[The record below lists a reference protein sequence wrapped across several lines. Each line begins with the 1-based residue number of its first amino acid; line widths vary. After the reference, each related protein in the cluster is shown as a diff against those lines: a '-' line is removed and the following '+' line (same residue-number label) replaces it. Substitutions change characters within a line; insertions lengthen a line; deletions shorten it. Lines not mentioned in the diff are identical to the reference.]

1 MVSFKNKE
9 QMNTLLNIDS
19 IFGEYEGHVLP
30 IVITLILA
38 GVPILVWLFLLQGTF
53 IKLWWVLVFDVLW
66 TGRWALII
74 LGKENEKM
82 QFYMQQRSDEYKSA
96 NELVHIQF
104 VHEDGLIE
112 YDNGSVAYIISGY
125 PKGYLTD
132 DKLSVDMEKFMDEL
146 DMWNWDLYLHNT
158 IDELL
163 CEEELP
169 KLSRYTDKDIT
180 RERISFYSY
189 QDEWSRTHSGL
200 YRYSFLVRA
209 GKADWKKLKEHLS
222 ELVSS
227 EMAGNFNE
235 LSILNYDD
243 VMDILGRDICGFI
256 DINKMLI
263 DKYENSEYYGSR
275 VLWYDENVPKE
286 LVKEPET
293 TNMESRRV

>member
-1 MVSFKNKE
+1 
-9 QMNTLLNIDS
+9 MNTLLNIDS

-30 IVITLILA
+30 IIITLILA
-38 GVPILVWLFLLQGTF
+38 AVPILFWLFLLQGTF
-53 IKLWWVLVFDVLW
+53 VPLWAVVVFDVFW
-66 TGRWALII
+66 SARWALII
-74 LGKENEKM
+74 IGKENEKM
-82 QFYMQQRSDEYKSA
+82 AFYLQQRNDEYKSA

-146 DMWNWDLYLHNT
+146 DMWDWDLYLHNS
-158 IDELL
+158 IDELK
-163 CEEELP
+163 CEEDLP
-169 KLSRYTDKDIT
+169 KLKRYTDNEIIK
-180 RERISFYSY
+180 ERMSFYSY

-200 YRYSFLVRA
+200 YRYSFLVRTT
-209 GKADWKKLKEHLS
+209 KNNWKKVREHLS

-227 EMAGNFNE
+227 ELAGNFNE
-235 LSILNYDD
+235 LALLQYHD
-243 VMDILGRDICGFI
+243 VMDLLGRDICGFI

-263 DKYENSEYYGSR
+263 DKYENNEFYGSK

-286 LVKEPET
+286 LVPEPET
-293 TNMESRRV
+293 SSMEDRRV